1 MGRRPTILIPYQEN
15 LKVSGKRNMKR
26 TTTSLPN
33 PRPSM
38 VIGGGYFL
46 VNNILNVVDQVFP
59 GLVYYDTIQ

>member
-1 MGRRPTILIPYQEN
+1 
-15 LKVSGKRNMKR
+15 
-26 TTTSLPN
+26 
-33 PRPSM
+33 M